1 MAALEVEHIV
11 TDSSADI
18 HQHVP
23 LQSVQSAFS
32 SQPHLTARKLS
43 SGGKRKRNGK
53 SGSRSRTSFTECMN
67 GSNGPAVECP
77 RPPKRQRSKTED
89 EIQREIDIAT
99 VLNDLNRLAPIGVI
113 DIYNLPRLPA
123 PGLDAPDGW
132 LWIEPPWEK
141 SVVLEEPLSSLA
153 YLHKRLFL
161 RVTYRMLD
169 HRTARFRIYIVP
181 KDVDG
186 RRFLPPMPTLTKKRI
201 RTVMLLIN
209 TSRAAWEGARDAP
222 MVPLSKPSPDE
233 APTLFDMFNQIS
245 AVPDSV
251 PEIDDK
257 ESEEIINEVMTGH
270 VEGMKSVLYLYQ
282 RETVAEMIRKELV
295 PVQMIDPRLSEI
307 MSPQGNKLY
316 MDTDTY
322 EVHLKPDYF
331 DGTFGGVLSEEMGFG
346 YMVSIQK
353 LRLTLDVFLTMST
366 RKTCICIALICATKY
381 QGSRVPDD
389 CLFIPTEQSSI
400 NSLSSICARTINS
413 LGLPWRSYRSSLPDK
428 CIELLTQNQASYVV
442 EDRRSSHTRAGTRGH
457 EKVKP
462 QTIVLSGTTLV
473 ICPDALVHQ
482 WLSELDKHV
491 VKGFLSVLSFNG
503 YDCASDVDFSSFDV
517 VLMSQ
522 RKFALEFR
530 QPSSPL
536 LRVRWKRIIVDEGHS
551 MGNSQTNA
559 AFAAKQLFVDRKWA
573 VTGTPVPGLLGIN
586 VGLDAAMTSASPST
600 EAKVGNQHS
609 RVATDLL
616 RLGHIVADFLC
627 LPPWRDNS
635 NLWQKY
641 CAAPFL
647 DEKRHEIVERVLR
660 QVMVRHRWKDLQIDV
675 ELPPL
680 THEVVL
686 LEPSTFN
693 KININLFHAFVAVN
707 AVSSDRTDQDY
718 LFHRNN
724 RAQLRRLVTN
734 LQHSTFYWTGFSID
748 DVEFMMDVASN
759 CLTNGKS
766 YAERDVQMLKKSIE
780 TGRYALTNSS
790 WKFSSQ
796 QHEMGYFVSHVP
808 EGVSPQMFD
817 LLLSPSAAIMSGPK
831 ILRFQQLVRD
841 IKVRD
846 VDGNIRDEEIMKL
859 VHQLERADSGL
870 SSELLPRLSPTRS
883 PSKSKAGETETKL
896 RGLPGLPPTPLSSSS
911 QVASTPGKNNKF
923 FTYSDGFINASA
935 VKLESN
941 SRFRQSTIY
950 GCLSSKLSYLLCRV
964 LELCMDEKIIVFY
977 EFDDIAF
984 YLGEGLEIFGIEHC
998 FYTTSL
1004 NPQARASN
1012 LMAFNTTSKFRVM
1025 LMDLGLAAHGL
1036 NVTGAS
1042 RIFFVNPV
1050 WQPNIEAQAMRR
1062 AHRIGQTRPRGKV
1075 HVETLILR
1083 GTIEEELF
1091 NRRRN
1096 MTEADFAAAKTLTD
1110 DAPTSRIISAS
1121 HFMDI
1126 DDLNP
1131 HGQPFKPPVPIL
1143 KAADEW

>member
-1 MAALEVEHIV
+1 MAALKVEHV
-11 TDSSADI
+11 RSDSSAEI
-18 HQHVP
+18 HHQHVP
-23 LQSVQSAFS
+23 TLQEAPPIFS
-32 SQPHLTARKLS
+32 SRPQLKARKLS
-43 SGGKRKRNGK
+43 SGGKRKRTGK
-53 SGSRSRTSFTECMN
+53 SGRSGTSTSDGMDGCN
-67 GSNGPAVECP
+67 GSTTESA
-77 RPPKRQRSKTED
+77 RPLKRQRSKTED
-89 EIQREIDIAT
+89 EIQREIDIAN
-99 VLNDLNRLAPIGVI
+99 VLNDLARLAPIGVI

-123 PGLDAPDGW
+123 PGIEAPDGW

-141 SVVLEEPLSSLA
+141 SVVLEEPLNSLA

-186 RRFLPPMPTLTKKRI
+186 RRFLPQMPTLTKKKI
-201 RTVMLLIN
+201 RNVMLLIN
-209 TSRAAWEGARDAP
+209 TSGLAWDGYHNAP
-222 MVPLSKPSPDE
+222 MVPLIKPPPDDV
-233 APTLFDMFNQIS
+233 PTLFDMFNQIS
-245 AVPDSV
+245 AVPESV
-251 PEIDDK
+251 PEIDDP

-307 MSPQGNKLY
+307 TSPQGAKLY

-322 EVHLKPDYF
+322 EVHMKPDYF

-346 YMVSIQK
+346 
-353 LRLTLDVFLTMST
+353 
-366 RKTCICIALICATKY
+366 KTCICIALICATKY

-389 CLFIPTEQSSI
+389 CLFVPTERTSVC
-400 NSLSSICARTINS
+400 SLSSICARTINV
-413 LGLPWRSYRSSLPDK
+413 LGLPWRSYRSSLPER
-428 CIELLTQNQASYVV
+428 CIEILTQNRASYVV
-442 EDRRSSHTRAGTRGH
+442 EGRRSSHTRAGTRGH

-473 ICPDALVHQ
+473 ICPDALVPQ
-482 WLSELDKHV
+482 WRNELEKHV
-491 VKGFLSVLSFNG
+491 NKGFLSILSFNG
-503 YDCASDVDFSSFDV
+503 NDSGNEVDFSCFDV

-522 RKFALEFR
+522 RRFALEFR
-530 QPSSPL
+530 QQSSPL

-551 MGNSQTNA
+551 MGASQTNA
-559 AFAAKQLFVDRKWA
+559 AFAAKQLYVDRKWA

-586 VGLDAAMTSASPST
+586 VGLDAAMTLASPTSET
-600 EAKVGNQHS
+600 KIGNQHS

-627 LPPWRDNS
+627 LPPWSDNS
-635 NLWQKY
+635 SLWQKY

-693 KININLFHAFVAVN
+693 KTNINLFHAFVAVN

-748 DVEFMMDVASN
+748 DVEFMMDVAKN

-766 YAERDVQMLKKSIE
+766 YAEHDIHLLKKSLE
-780 TGRYALTNSS
+780 AGEYAMNNAS
-790 WKFSSQ
+790 WKFSSL
-796 QHEMGYFVSHVP
+796 QHEMGYFVSQVP
-808 EGVSPQMFD
+808 EDVLRQVFD
-817 LLLSPSAAIMSGPK
+817 LSLSSDSGIMSGPK
-831 ILRFQQLVRD
+831 ILRFQQLVRG

-846 VDGNIRDEEIMKL
+846 ADGNICDEEIVKL
-859 VHQLERADSGL
+859 RDRLDGQSQMP
-870 SSELLPRLSPTRS
+870 ELPARPTPTRS
-883 PSKSKAGETETKL
+883 PSKSKGQEMETKL
-896 RGLPGLPPTPLSSSS
+896 RGLPGVPSTPLS
-911 QVASTPGKNNKF
+911 QHTSTQGKNHKF
-923 FTYSDGFINASA
+923 FNYSDGFINASSI
-935 VKLESN
+935 KLEPN
-941 SRFRQSTIY
+941 SRFRDTSIY
-950 GCLSSKLSYLLCRV
+950 GCFSSKLSYLLSRV
-964 LELCMDEKIIVFY
+964 LELSMDEKIIVFY

-1012 LMAFNTTSKFRVM
+1012 LMAFNATSRFRVM

-1050 WQPNIEAQAMRR
+1050 WQPNIEVQAMRR
-1062 AHRIGQTRPRGKV
+1062 AHRIGQTRPV
-1075 HVETLILR
+1075 HVETLILK

-1110 DAPTSRIISAS
+1110 DAPTSQIISAS
-1121 HFMDI
+1121 HFMAI
-1126 DDLNP
+1126 DDVNA

-1143 KAADEW
+1143 KAYGEDDG

>member
-1 MAALEVEHIV
+1 MAALEVEQIRSDTSTEV
-11 TDSSADI
+11 L
-18 HQHVP
+18 HQHVAQ
-23 LQSVQSAFS
+23 LQDAAPIFSARPQLS
-32 SQPHLTARKLS
+32 ARKPPI
-43 SGGKRKRNGK
+43 GGKRKRSWK
-53 SGSRSRTSFTECMN
+53 STSRSRTSASDPVK
-67 GSNGPAVECP
+67 GSNAPETS
-77 RPPKRQRSKTED
+77 RPLKRQRSKTED
-89 EIQREIDIAT
+89 EIRREIEIAK
-99 VLNDLNRLAPIGVI
+99 VLNDLDRLAAIGTI
-113 DIYNLPRLPA
+113 DIHNLPRLPA
-123 PGLDAPDGW
+123 PGIEAPDGW

-141 SVVLEEPLSSLA
+141 SVVLEEPLTSLA

-161 RVTYRMLD
+161 RVTYKMLD
-169 HRTARFRIYIVP
+169 CRTARFRVYIVP

-186 RRFLPPMPTLTKKRI
+186 RRFLPQVPTLTKKKI
-201 RTVMLLIN
+201 RNVMVLVN
-209 TSRAAWEGARDAP
+209 SSRRAWEGDRNAR
-222 MVPLSKPSPDE
+222 MVPLIKPPPDE

-245 AVPDSV
+245 AVPESV
-251 PEIDDK
+251 PEIDDP
-257 ESEEIINEVMTGH
+257 ESVEIINEVMTGR

-282 RETVAEMIRKELV
+282 RETVAEMIRKELL
-295 PVQMIDPRLSEI
+295 PVQMIDPRLSEFA
-307 MSPQGNKLY
+307 SPKGAKLY

-322 EVHLKPDYF
+322 DVHLKPDYF

-346 YMVSIQK
+346 
-353 LRLTLDVFLTMST
+353 
-366 RKTCICIALICATKY
+366 KTCICIALICATKY

-389 CLFIPTEQSSI
+389 FLVVPPERTSVS
-400 NSLSSICARTINS
+400 SLSNICARTINS
-413 LGLPWRSYRSSLPDK
+413 LGLPWRSYRSSLPEK
-428 CIELLTQNQASYVV
+428 CINILTQNRASYVI

-457 EKVKP
+457 EKVKS

-473 ICPDALVHQ
+473 ICPDALVPQ
-482 WLSELDKHV
+482 WRNELDKHV
-491 VKGFLSVLSFNG
+491 NKGFLSILSYNG
-503 YDCASDVDFSSFDV
+503 NDPGNDVDFSSFDV

-522 RKFALEFR
+522 RRFALEFR
-530 QPSSPL
+530 QQSSPL

-551 MGNSQTNA
+551 MGASQTNA
-559 AFAAKQLFVDRKWA
+559 GFAAKHLYVDRKWA

-586 VGLDAAMTSASPST
+586 VGLDTAMTSASPRS
-600 EAKVGNQHS
+600 EANVGNQHS

-627 LPPWRDNS
+627 LPPWCDNS
-635 NLWQKY
+635 SLWQKY

-660 QVMVRHRWKDLQIDV
+660 QVMVRHRWKDLQVDV

-748 DVEFMMDVASN
+748 DVEFMMDVAKN
-759 CLTNGKS
+759 CLANGKP
-766 YAERDVQMLKKSIE
+766 YTEHDIHLLRKSLE
-780 TGRYALTNSS
+780 AGEVAMCNAS
-790 WKFSSQ
+790 WRFSSLH
-796 QHEMGYFVSHVP
+796 HEMGYFVSHVP
-808 EGVSPQMFD
+808 EGVSHQIFD
-817 LLLSPSAAIMSGPK
+817 LPLRTSSGIMSGAK
-831 ILRFQQLVRD
+831 ILRFQQLVRG

-846 VDGNIRDEEIMKL
+846 VDGNVTDEEILKVL
-859 VHQLERADSGL
+859 DGQSQL
-870 SSELLPRLSPTRS
+870 SESPARPTPLRS
-883 PSKSKAGETETKL
+883 PSKSKAQETETKL
-896 RGLPGLPPTPLSSSS
+896 RGLPGVPSTPSSQHTSSQGKSYKYFVNYSEDFVNSSS
-911 QVASTPGKNNKF
+911 
-923 FTYSDGFINASA
+923 I
-935 VKLESN
+935 KLTQN
-941 SRFRQSTIY
+941 SRFRDTTMY
-950 GCLSSKLSYLLCRV
+950 GCFSSKLSYLLSRV
-964 LELCMDEKIIVFY
+964 LALSVDEKIIVFY

-984 YLGEGLEIFGIEHC
+984 YLGEGLEMFGIDHC

-1012 LMAFNTTSKFRVM
+1012 LMAFNATDRFRVM

-1062 AHRIGQTRPRGKV
+1062 AHRIGQTRPV
-1075 HVETLILR
+1075 HVETLILK

-1110 DAPTSRIISAS
+1110 DAPTSQIISAA
-1121 HFMDI
+1121 HFIDV

-1131 HGQPFKPPVPIL
+1131 HGQPFNPSVPIL
-1143 KAADEW
+1143 KCADDVWRTGHDKV

>member
-1 MAALEVEHIV
+1 MAAALEVEHIRS
-11 TDSSADI
+11 DSSADI
-18 HQHVP
+18 HLQALP
-23 LQSVQSAFS
+23 LQDVSTTFS
-32 SQPHLTARKLS
+32 SQPHLTAQKLS

-53 SGSRSRTSFTECMN
+53 FGSRSRTSSTECINGFN
-67 GSNGPAVECP
+67 GSVAECP

-123 PGLDAPDGW
+123 PGLEAPDGW

-153 YLHKRLFL
+153 YLHKRMFL

-181 KDVDG
+181 KDVEG

-201 RTVMLLIN
+201 RNVMLLMN
-209 TSRAAWEGARDAP
+209 TSGTAWDGDRDAP
-222 MVPLSKPSPDE
+222 MVPLIKPPPDE

-245 AVPDSV
+245 AVPESV
-251 PEIDDK
+251 PEIDDP

-282 RETVAEMIRKELV
+282 RETVAEMIRKELL

-307 MSPQGNKLY
+307 MSPQGKKLY

-346 YMVSIQK
+346 
-353 LRLTLDVFLTMST
+353 
-366 RKTCICIALICATKY
+366 KTCICIALICATKY

-389 CLFIPTEQSSI
+389 CLFIPTEQTSVS
-400 NSLSSICARTINS
+400 SLSSICARTINS
-413 LGLPWRSYRSSLPDK
+413 LGLPWRTYRSSLPDK
-428 CIELLTQNQASYVV
+428 CIELLTQNRASYVV
-442 EDRRSSHTRAGTRGH
+442 EDRRSSHTRAGTRGN
-457 EKVKP
+457 ERVKP
-462 QTIVLSGTTLV
+462 QTIILSGTTLV

-482 WLSELDKHV
+482 WLSELEKHV
-491 VKGFLSVLSFNG
+491 IKGFLNVLSFNG
-503 YDCASDVDFSSFDV
+503 YDCGSNVDFSSFDV

-522 RKFALEFR
+522 RRFALEFR

-536 LRVRWKRIIVDEGHS
+536 LQVRWKRIIVDEGHS

-635 NLWQKY
+635 SLWQKY
-641 CAAPFL
+641 CAGPFL
-647 DEKRHEIVERVLR
+647 DEKRHEIVQRVLR

-748 DVEFMMDVASN
+748 DVEFMMDVAKN

-766 YAERDVQMLKKSIE
+766 YTEHDIHLLKRSIE
-780 TGRYALTNSS
+780 AGKYALNNAS

-796 QHEMGYFVSHVP
+796 QHEMGFFVSQVP
-808 EGVSPQMFD
+808 EVVPRQVFD
-817 LLLSPSAAIMSGPK
+817 LLLSPNAGIMSGPK

-846 VDGNIRDEEIMKL
+846 VDGNIGDEQIIKL
-859 VHQLERADSGL
+859 LHALEADSGL
-870 SSELLPRLSPTRS
+870 LAELVRPRPLPTRS
-883 PSKSKAGETETKL
+883 PSKSKTLETEPKL
-896 RGLPGLPPTPLSSSS
+896 RGLPGLPSTPLMTS
-911 QVASTPGKNNKF
+911 QHANTPGGKSYKF
-923 FTYSDGFINASA
+923 FSYSDGFINAST
-935 VKLESN
+935 VKIQSN

-950 GCLSSKLSYLLCRV
+950 GCLSSKLSYLLSRV

-1012 LMAFNTTSKFRVM
+1012 LMAFNTASKFRVM

-1062 AHRIGQTRPRGKV
+1062 AHRIGQTRPV

-1121 HFMDI
+1121 HFMEI

-1143 KAADEW
+1143 KADGD